1 MPEFYYFKT
10 FEEDSLADAATYSDD
25 WDVDEAL
32 TIKRIY
38 LKNKDGSAF
47 TDSTFYLKISEDVFT
62 RSVVPAAILGP
73 DKEVTPELNIP
84 VKSKERISWDFKN
97 QEGKTISL
105 FLTFECEREKSR
117 VA

>member
-1 MPEFYYFKT
+1 MPEFYYWKT
-10 FEEDSLADAATYSDD
+10 FEYDSLADGGSWSDD

-62 RSVVPAAILGP
+62 RSIVPAAILGP
-73 DKEVTPELNIP
+73 DKEVTPEINIP
-84 VKSKERISWDFKN
+84 VKAKERISWTFKN
-97 QEGKTISL
+97 QEGKTVSL
-105 FLTFECEREKSR
+105 FLVFECEREKTRLS
-117 VA
+117 

>member
-1 MPEFYYFKT
+1 MPEFYYWKT

-32 TIKRIY
+32 TIRRIY
-38 LKNKDGSAF
+38 LKNKDGSAL

-62 RSVVPAAILGP
+62 RSIVPAAILGP

-84 VKSKERISWDFKN
+84 VNAKERISWDFKN

-105 FLTFECEREKSR
+105 FLVFECEREKSR
-117 VA
+117 AA